1 MSDLEIHSEPVR
13 TDTIVVTVRGDVTFG
28 NAERLARDM
37 HAALDSGASRL
48 VVDVSGVGFM
58 DSSGLSALLRAATTA
73 RRTDGSVVLVHEP
86 AGPPSILRF
95 KGVEQ
100 LMRMLPSREQA
111 LAD

>member
-1 MSDLEIHSEPVR
+1 MSDLEIISEPAG
-13 TDTIVVTVRGDVTFG
+13 TGAIVVTVRGDVTFG

-48 VVDVSGVGFM
+48 VVDVSEVGFM

-86 AGPPSILRF
+86 GGPPSILRF

-111 LAD
+111 LAE